1 MNFQRSKNS
10 YQEEDLRSSEAR
22 NSLFETLCCRD
33 WPVLGWTIWLNYL
46 WLCSTIKLQ
55 SKYKWI
61 QVKSQS
67 KTVTKSQFTITLFDV
82 LFCFDYI
89 GLPSSHFAGKTF
101 EFSTEHKS
109 VRRLGKKIERRKKTS
124 DQSKLQPWLW
134 PNSRAQRTSTDKDP
148 SDNRPP
154 QHYQLHRIIGF
165 SSSGLFINSLIL

>member
-61 QVKSQS
+61 QVKTQS
-67 KTVTKSQFTITLFDV
+67 KTVPKSQFTINLFDV

-89 GLPSSHFAGKTF
+89 GLPSSRFAGKRSNF
-101 EFSTEHKS
+101 QLSTNLWEDLE
-109 VRRLGKKIERRKKTS
+109 RRLKEERKLLISQNFNLDFDLIQELKEHLPIRIHQTS
-124 DQSKLQPWLW
+124 DLL
-134 PNSRAQRTSTDKDP
+134 N
-148 SDNRPP
+148 
-154 QHYQLHRIIGF
+154 IIN
-165 SSSGLFINSLIL
+165 FIE